1 MRMTTRVTLISP
13 SFDDALHAVRFPADE
28 ALTPAGLRRARAARP
43 AAAALPA
50 DRALTSP
57 SARCRETAEALGLR
71 AAPDPG
77 AAGCAMGRWRGLA
90 LEDVLAAEPE
100 GVAAWLA
107 DPDSAAH
114 GGEPLTRFLGR
125 VTDWLTG
132 LAAEGGRVV
141 AVVEPDVVRAAVVC
155 ALGAPPSSF
164 WRVDVPPLTVTAL
177 SGRDGRW
184 NVRVAGELGQR
195 AGGSGQGAGQGT
207 RQPGQTAGGLGQ
219 DARESGQGT
228 RDPGQA
234 AGNLGQDARESGRG
248 IRKSGQAAGGPG
260 QGTPPQA
267 P

>member
-1 MRMTTRVTLISP
+1 MTTRVTLVSP

-28 ALTPAGLRRARAARP
+28 ALTPTGLRRARAARP

-57 SARCRETAEALGLR
+57 SARCEETAEALGLR

-100 GVAAWLA
+100 GVAAWLT

-132 LAAEGGRVV
+132 LAAEGGRVM

-184 NVRVAGELGQR
+184 NVRVAGELGQG
-195 AGGSGQGAGQGT
+195 AGDLGQGAGD
-207 RQPGQTAGGLGQ
+207 LGQ
-219 DARESGQGT
+219 DASESRQGT

-234 AGNLGQDARESGRG
+234 AGNLGQGPRHGPRH
-248 IRKSGQAAGGPG
+248 GPG

>member
-1 MRMTTRVTLISP
+1 MTTRVTLVSP

-28 ALTPAGLRRARAARP
+28 ALTPAGLRRARVARP

-71 AAPDPG
+71 AVPDPG

-177 SGRDGRW
+177 SRRDGRW
-184 NVRVAGELGQR
+184 NVRVAGDLGQR
-195 AGGSGQGAGQGT
+195 TEGSGQGAEQGT
-207 RQPGQTAGGLGQ
+207 REPGQAAGDLAQDARETGQAAKGLGQ
-219 DARESGQGT
+219 DARESGQRT

-234 AGNLGQDARESGRG
+234 AGNLGQGPS
-248 IRKSGQAAGGPG
+248 QGPG
-260 QGTPPQA
+260 QATPPQA

>member
-1 MRMTTRVTLISP
+1 MTTRVTLVSP

-207 RQPGQTAGGLGQ
+207 REPGQG
-219 DARESGQGT
+219 
-228 RDPGQA
+228 

-260 QGTPPQA
+260 QATPPQA

>member
-1 MRMTTRVTLISP
+1 MTTRVTLVSP

-71 AAPDPG
+71 AVPDPG

-155 ALGAPPSSF
+155 ALVAPPSSF

-195 AGGSGQGAGQGT
+195 AEGSGQGAEQGT
-207 RQPGQTAGGLGQ
+207 REPGQAAGGLGQ
-219 DARESGQGT
+219 DARESGQAAKGLGQDPRESGQKT
-228 RDPGQA
+228 QDPGQA
-234 AGNLGQDARESGRG
+234 AGNLGQGPS
-248 IRKSGQAAGGPG
+248 QGPG